1 MSARTPPI
9 RWVSRQE
16 LAWDGEAAWTA
27 TLDLLEREDP
37 ASFSAE
43 QRTAWLVWS
52 HARGLES
59 GERASSDAEL
69 AAALA
74 RVGCARTT
82 KSAEL
87 LRALRAWCAAFEPCF
102 VREDRPGCSS

>member
-1 MSARTPPI
+1 MSSSPPI

-16 LAWDGEAAWTA
+16 LVWDGDAAWKA
-27 TLDLLEREDP
+27 TLDLLAREDP

-52 HARGLES
+52 HARELER
-59 GERASSDAEL
+59 GERASNHVEL

-74 RVGCARTT
+74 RVGCARAAD
-82 KSAEL
+82 SAEL
-87 LRALRAWCAAFEPCF
+87 LRALRDWCAAFEPCF
-102 VREDRPGCSS
+102 VREDRPSCSS